1 MVVKNDEV
9 KKEHRLHLRLDER
22 TYKRLEYWATLKQVT
37 IAKYVQ
43 DAIDLAIDYENG
55 NFHIDNILD
64 GRMAQMVDAFNAQ
77 SSSFHNMMDMMTVFM
92 KMLTDLTRGENY
104 LDDDREDGELE

>member
-1 MVVKNDEV
+1 MAEKSV

-64 GRMAQMVDAFNAQ
+64 GRMAQMVDAQ

>member
-1 MVVKNDEV
+1 MAEKSV

-55 NFHIDNILD
+55 NFHIDNVLD

-77 SSSFHNMMDMMTVFM
+77 SSSFNNMSDAMFTFM
-92 KMLTDLTRGENY
+92 KMMTDMIRGKNY
-104 LDDDREDGELE
+104 LDDNKEDGNL

>member
-1 MVVKNDEV
+1 MAEKSV

-55 NFHIDNILD
+55 NFHIDNVLD
-64 GRMAQMVDAFNAQ
+64 GRMAQMTDAFNAQ
-77 SSSFHNMMDMMTVFM
+77 SSSFNNMSDAMFTFIKMMTDM
-92 KMLTDLTRGENY
+92 IRGENY
-104 LDDDREDGELE
+104 LDDNKEDGELE

>member
-1 MVVKNDEV
+1 MTEKSV
-9 KKEHRLHLRLDER
+9 KKEHRLHVRLDDA
-22 TYKRLEYWATLKQVT
+22 TYKRLEYWATLKQVS

-55 NFHIDNILD
+55 NFHIDNVLD

-77 SSSFHNMMDMMTVFM
+77 SSSFNNMSDAMFTFM
-92 KMLTDLTRGENY
+92 KMMTDMIRGENY
-104 LDDDREDGELE
+104 LDDNKEDGELE

>member
-1 MVVKNDEV
+1 MAEKSV

-55 NFHIDNILD
+55 NFHIDNVLD
-64 GRMAQMVDAFNAQ
+64 GRMAQMTDAFNAQ
-77 SSSFHNMMDMMTVFM
+77 SSSFNNMSDAMFTFM
-92 KMLTDLTRGENY
+92 KMMTDMIRGKNY
-104 LDDDREDGELE
+104 LDDNKEDGELE

>member
-1 MVVKNDEV
+1 MAEKSV

-43 DAIDLAIDYENG
+43 DAIDLAIDHENG
-55 NFHIDNILD
+55 NFHIDNVLD
-64 GRMAQMVDAFNAQ
+64 GRMAQMTDAFNAQ
-77 SSSFHNMMDMMTVFM
+77 SSSFNNMSDAMFTFM
-92 KMLTDLTRGENY
+92 KMMTDMIRGENY
-104 LDDDREDGELE
+104 LDDNKEDGELE

>member
-1 MVVKNDEV
+1 MAEKSV

-22 TYKRLEYWATLKQVT
+22 TYERLRYWATLKQVT

-55 NFHIDNILD
+55 NFHIDNVLD

-77 SSSFHNMMDMMTVFM
+77 SSSFNNMSDAMFTFM
-92 KMLTDLTRGENY
+92 KMITDMTRGENY
-104 LDDDREDGELE
+104 LDDRNEDGELE

>member
-1 MVVKNDEV
+1 MAEKSV

-37 IAKYVQ
+37 ITKYVQ

-55 NFHIDNILD
+55 NFHIDNVLD
-64 GRMAQMVDAFNAQ
+64 GRMAQMTDAFNAQ
-77 SSSFHNMMDMMTVFM
+77 SSSFNNMSDAMFTFM
-92 KMLTDLTRGENY
+92 KMMTDMMRGENY
-104 LDDDREDGELE
+104 LDHNKEDGNL

>member
-1 MVVKNDEV
+1 MAT
-9 KKEHRLHLRLDER
+9 KKDGIKTEHRLHLRLDER

-55 NFHIDNILD
+55 NFHIDNVLD
-64 GRMAQMVDAFNAQ
+64 SRVAQMVDAFNAQ
-77 SSSFHNMMDMMTVFM
+77 SSSFNNMSDAMFTFM
-92 KMLTDLTRGENY
+92 KMMTDMMRGENY
-104 LDDDREDGELE
+104 LDDNKEDGNL

>member
-1 MVVKNDEV
+1 MAEKSV

-55 NFHIDNILD
+55 NFHIDNVLD
-64 GRMAQMVDAFNAQ
+64 GRMAQMTDAFNAQ
-77 SSSFHNMMDMMTVFM
+77 SSSFHNMSDAMFTFM
-92 KMLTDLTRGENY
+92 KMMTDMIRGENY
-104 LDDDREDGELE
+104 LDDNKEDGELE

>member
-1 MVVKNDEV
+1 MAEKSV

-55 NFHIDNILD
+55 NFHIDNVLD
-64 GRMAQMVDAFNAQ
+64 GRMAQMTDAFNAQ
-77 SSSFHNMMDMMTVFM
+77 SSSFNNMSDAMFTFM
-92 KMLTDLTRGENY
+92 KMMTDMIRGENY
-104 LDDDREDGELE
+104 LDDNKEDGELE

>member
-1 MVVKNDEV
+1 MAEKSV

-22 TYKRLEYWATLKQVT
+22 TYERLRYWATLKQVT

-55 NFHIDNILD
+55 NFHIDNVLD
-64 GRMAQMVDAFNAQ
+64 GRMAQMTDAFNAQ
-77 SSSFHNMMDMMTVFM
+77 SSSFNNMSDAMFAFM
-92 KMLTDLTRGENY
+92 KMIMDMTRGENY
-104 LDDDREDGELE
+104 LDDDREDGNL

>member
-1 MVVKNDEV
+1 MAEKSV

-55 NFHIDNILD
+55 NFHIDNVLD

-77 SSSFHNMMDMMTVFM
+77 SSSFNNMSDAMFTFM
-92 KMLTDLTRGENY
+92 KMMTDMIRGENY
-104 LDDDREDGELE
+104 LDDNKEDGELE

>member
-1 MVVKNDEV
+1 MAEKNV

-55 NFHIDNILD
+55 NFHIDNVLD
-64 GRMAQMVDAFNAQ
+64 GRMAQMTDAFNAQ
-77 SSSFHNMMDMMTVFM
+77 SSSFNNMSDAMFTFM
-92 KMLTDLTRGENY
+92 KMMTDMIRGENY
-104 LDDDREDGELE
+104 LDDNKEDGELE

>member
-1 MVVKNDEV
+1 MAVKNDGI

-55 NFHIDNILD
+55 NFHIDNVLD

-77 SSSFHNMMDMMTVFM
+77 SSSFNNMSDAMFTFM
-92 KMLTDLTRGENY
+92 KMMTDMIRGENY
-104 LDDDREDGELE
+104 LDDNKEDGELE

>member
-1 MVVKNDEV
+1 MAEKSV

-55 NFHIDNILD
+55 NFHIDNVFD
-64 GRMAQMVDAFNAQ
+64 GRMVQMVDAFNAQ
-77 SSSFHNMMDMMTVFM
+77 SSSFNNMSDAMFTFM
-92 KMLTDLTRGENY
+92 KMMTDMIRGENY
-104 LDDDREDGELE
+104 LDDNKEDGELE

>member
-1 MVVKNDEV
+1 MAEKSV

-37 IAKYVQ
+37 IAKSVQ

-55 NFHIDNILD
+55 NFHIDNVLD
-64 GRMAQMVDAFNAQ
+64 GRMAQMTDAFNAQ
-77 SSSFHNMMDMMTVFM
+77 SSSFNNMSDAMFTFM
-92 KMLTDLTRGENY
+92 KMMTDMIRGKNY
-104 LDDDREDGELE
+104 LDDNKEDGELE